1 MNDNVVNK
9 KSFLSQVTE
18 IVKTNIRNIIIL
30 LSLCFVLFLSF
41 QIYSFYISN
50 KIQKNSI
57 SFFAAQNIDDTN
69 VITDTI
75 TKLSNDNTF
84 YGVLA
89 KLELIDL
96 TLKQNNIEDSISMYL
111 EVINQNNLET
121 VYKSAIASKASYQLI
136 DINFEN
142 LSLNYLNI
150 INDFISYIDDETDS
164 YKGIKLELRYLIK
177 ILEAE
182 KNSIDYSSFNK
193 INDIYENMKLFSK
206 NYDFTFP
213 YLFDESQEV
222 AKQYGAVCTPDI
234 FGFNY
239 KNLLCYRGRI
249 DSGVMNSDHKKI
261 DRELYNAMVKIKN
274 DGIGPDKQLNSFG
287 CSIKWK

>member
-18 IVKTNIRNIIIL
+18 IVKTNIRNILIL
-30 LSLCFVLFLSF
+30 FSLCFVLFLSF

-57 SFFAAQNIDDTN
+57 SFFAAQNTDDTN
-69 VITDTI
+69 VIKNTI

-96 TLKQNNIEDSISMYL
+96 NLKQNNIQDSISMYL
-111 EVINQNNLET
+111 EVINKKNLDS

-136 DINFEN
+136 DINLED
-142 LSLNYLNI
+142 LSLDYLNI
-150 INDFISYIDDETDS
+150 INDFKSYIDDEADS
-164 YKGIKLELRYLIK
+164 YKGIRLELEYLIK

-182 KNSIDYSSFNK
+182 KNK
-193 INDIYENMKLFSK
+193 INYSGFNEANVIYENIMS
-206 NYDFTFP
+206 
-213 YLFDESQEV
+213 
-222 AKQYGAVCTPDI
+222 
-234 FGFNY
+234 
-239 KNLLCYRGRI
+239 
-249 DSGVMNSDHKKI
+249 SDVVSSAIKERVNKI
-261 DRELYNAMVKIKN
+261 HEFYSNK
-274 DGIGPDKQLNSFG
+274 
-287 CSIKWK
+287 

>member
-18 IVKTNIRNIIIL
+18 IVKTNIRNIIIIL
-30 LSLCFVLFLSF
+30 TLCFVLFLSF

-57 SFFAAQNIDDTN
+57 SFFAAQNTDDIN

-96 TLKQNNIEDSISMYL
+96 TLKQNNIEDSISMYR
-111 EVINQNNLET
+111 EIINQNNLES

-150 INDFISYIDDETDS
+150 INDFVSYIDDEADS
-164 YKGIKLELRYLIK
+164 YKSIKLELEYLIK
-177 ILEAE
+177 ILEVE
-182 KNSIDYSSFNK
+182 KNSIDFLSSNEV
-193 INDIYENMKLFSK
+193 NDIYENIMLS
-206 NYDFTFP
+206 
-213 YLFDESQEV
+213 L
-222 AKQYGAVCTPDI
+222 I
-234 FGFNY
+234 H
-239 KNLLCYRGRI
+239 I
-249 DSGVMNSDHKKI
+249 
-261 DRELYNAMVKIKN
+261 
-274 DGIGPDKQLNSFG
+274 
-287 CSIKWK
+287 

>member
-57 SFFAAQNIDDTN
+57 SFFAAQNTDDTN

-96 TLKQNNIEDSISMYL
+96 TLKQNNIEDSISMYR
-111 EVINQNNLET
+111 EIINQNNLES

-150 INDFISYIDDETDS
+150 INDFISYIDDETAS
-164 YKGIKLELRYLIK
+164 YKGIKLELKYLIK

-182 KNSIDYSSFNK
+182 KNSINYSSFNEV
-193 INDIYENMKLFSK
+193 NDVYENIMS
-206 NYDFTFP
+206 
-213 YLFDESQEV
+213 
-222 AKQYGAVCTPDI
+222 
-234 FGFNY
+234 
-239 KNLLCYRGRI
+239 
-249 DSGVMNSDHKKI
+249 SDVVSSAIKERVNKI
-261 DRELYNAMVKIKN
+261 HEFYSNK
-274 DGIGPDKQLNSFG
+274 
-287 CSIKWK
+287 

>member
-18 IVKTNIRNIIIL
+18 IVKTNIRNIIIIL
-30 LSLCFVLFLSF
+30 TLCFVLFLYF

-57 SFFAAQNIDDTN
+57 SFFAAQNTDDIN

-75 TKLSNDNTF
+75 TKLSNDSTF
-84 YGVLA
+84 YGLLA

-96 TLKQNNIEDSISMYL
+96 TLKQNNIEDSISMYR
-111 EVINQNNLET
+111 EIINQNNLES

-136 DINFEN
+136 NINFEN

-150 INDFISYIDDETDS
+150 INNFISYIDDETDS
-164 YKGIKLELRYLIK
+164 YKGIKLELEFLTK

-182 KNSIDYSSFNK
+182 KNSIDYSSLNEV
-193 INDIYENMKLFSK
+193 NDIYENLS
-206 NYDFTFP
+206 
-213 YLFDESQEV
+213 L
-222 AKQYGAVCTPDI
+222 I
-234 FGFNY
+234 H
-239 KNLLCYRGRI
+239 I
-249 DSGVMNSDHKKI
+249 
-261 DRELYNAMVKIKN
+261 
-274 DGIGPDKQLNSFG
+274 
-287 CSIKWK
+287 

>member
-18 IVKTNIRNIIIL
+18 IVKTNIRNIIIFF
-30 LSLCFVLFLSF
+30 SICFVLFLSF

-57 SFFAAQNIDDTN
+57 SFFAAQNTDDTN

-111 EVINQNNLET
+111 EIINQNNLES
-121 VYKSAIASKASYQLI
+121 VYKSAISSKASYQLI

-142 LSLNYLNI
+142 LSLNYLKI

-164 YKGIKLELRYLIK
+164 YKGIKLELKYLIK

-182 KNSIDYSSFNK
+182 KNSIDYSSFNEV
-193 INDIYENMKLFSK
+193 NNIYENIMS
-206 NYDFTFP
+206 
-213 YLFDESQEV
+213 
-222 AKQYGAVCTPDI
+222 
-234 FGFNY
+234 
-239 KNLLCYRGRI
+239 
-249 DSGVMNSDHKKI
+249 SDVVSSAIKERVNKI
-261 DRELYNAMVKIKN
+261 HEFYSNK
-274 DGIGPDKQLNSFG
+274 
-287 CSIKWK
+287 

>member
-1 MNDNVVNK
+1 MNENIANK
-9 KSFLSQVTE
+9 KSFISQVTE
-18 IVKTNIRNIIIL
+18 IVKTNIRNIIIF
-30 LSLCFVLFLSF
+30 LSLCFVLFLSY

-57 SFFAAQNIDDTN
+57 SFFAAQNTDDTN

-111 EVINQNNLET
+111 EVINQNNLES

-164 YKGIKLELRYLIK
+164 YKGIKLELKYLIK

-182 KNSIDYSSFNK
+182 KNSIDYSSFNEV
-193 INDIYENMKLFSK
+193 NDIYENIMS
-206 NYDFTFP
+206 
-213 YLFDESQEV
+213 
-222 AKQYGAVCTPDI
+222 
-234 FGFNY
+234 
-239 KNLLCYRGRI
+239 
-249 DSGVMNSDHKKI
+249 SDVVSSAIKERVNKI
-261 DRELYNAMVKIKN
+261 HEFYSNK
-274 DGIGPDKQLNSFG
+274 
-287 CSIKWK
+287 

>member
-1 MNDNVVNK
+1 MNDNVVNN

-57 SFFAAQNIDDTN
+57 SFFSVQNTDDTN

-75 TKLSNDNTF
+75 TKLSDNNTF

-96 TLKQNNIEDSISMYL
+96 NLKQNNIQDSISMYL
-111 EVINQNNLET
+111 EVINQNNLDS
-121 VYKSAIASKASYQLI
+121 VYKSAIASKAAYQLI
-136 DINFEN
+136 DINLEN
-142 LSLNYLNI
+142 LSSDYLNI
-150 INDFISYIDDETDS
+150 ISDFISYIDDEAVS
-164 YKGIKLELRYLIK
+164 YKGIKLELEYLIK

-182 KNSIDYSSFNK
+182 KNKIDYLSFNDVS
-193 INDIYENMKLFSK
+193 DIYEN
-206 NYDFTFP
+206 
-213 YLFDESQEV
+213 
-222 AKQYGAVCTPDI
+222 I
-234 FGFNY
+234 
-239 KNLLCYRGRI
+239 
-249 DSGVMNSDHKKI
+249 MNSDVVPSAIKERVNKI
-261 DRELYNAMVKIKN
+261 HEFYSNK
-274 DGIGPDKQLNSFG
+274 
-287 CSIKWK
+287 